1 MQFRIDCK
9 LLLLT
14 FIVSFN
20 CNIGS
25 TSVLNW
31 IWKTKPED
39 ENMVVADGVPL
50 ISIPYE
56 MMTDDEK
63 FLQEAAKFTDIQ
75 LSSPLEICQ
84 HKVIMKIKTSC
95 SDIIEEELAKLSVNL
110 LNCQA
115 AVEGRKTFP
124 CNEEM
129 VCIFLDYSISEM
141 QCKNFFICII
151 FCQFY
156 D

>member
-1 MQFRIDCK
+1 MQFKIDCK

-25 TSVLNW
+25 ASILNW
-31 IWKTKPED
+31 IWKSETED
-39 ENMVVADGVPL
+39 TNVVVADGVPL
-50 ISIPYE
+50 MSIPYE

-63 FLQEAAKFTDIQ
+63 FLKEAGKFTNIQ

-95 SDIIEEELAKLSVNL
+95 SDITEEELAKLSVNL

-115 AVEGRKTFP
+115 AVEGRKTFS
-124 CNEEM
+124 CTEEM
-129 VCIFLDYSISEM
+129 VCIF
-141 QCKNFFICII
+141 
-151 FCQFY
+151 
-156 D
+156 